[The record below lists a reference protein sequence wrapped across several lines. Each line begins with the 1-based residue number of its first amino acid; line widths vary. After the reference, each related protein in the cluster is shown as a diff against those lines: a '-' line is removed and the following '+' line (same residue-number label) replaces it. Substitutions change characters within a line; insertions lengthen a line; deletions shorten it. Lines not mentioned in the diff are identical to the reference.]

1 MTNETA
7 PHLQTMERHWALNAA
22 PAGVLERLARPLLQ
36 RALGGLLA
44 QQREFN
50 GATIRALYSIG
61 ERQERT
67 ETLINAA
74 IAQVV
79 SLRDEL
85 AVLRRRITDARI
97 DTLAVLRQRITDAD
111 ARIDTLAE
119 FDGQIN
125 DRLERLAHAVRL
137 LDEAVAAADETSAA
151 IAAQVAALGVGEAR
165 DA

>member
-50 GATIRALYSIG
+50 GATIRALYSVG

-74 IAQVV
+74 VAQVV

-85 AVLRRRITDARI
+85 AVLRR
-97 DTLAVLRQRITDAD
+97 RITDAD

>member
-1 MTNETA
+1 
-7 PHLQTMERHWALNAA
+7 MERHWALNAA

-85 AVLRRRITDARI
+85 AVLRRRITDA
-97 DTLAVLRQRITDAD
+97 D